1 VVAPRDDPPAT
12 HLELEE
18 FQAME
23 RVLITGAAGGIGRS
37 LRLLLRGVYPA
48 IRVSDRAPI
57 ADLAPGETDVAA
69 DLADLAAVEKAVAGV
84 EGVIHLGGISGED
97 AWQPILQSNIVGTY
111 NLFEAARRHG
121 VRRVVFASSNH
132 AVGFYRR
139 RRRIGTE
146 ALLRPDSRYGV
157 SKAFGE
163 ALGALYAD
171 KYGLKVLAIRIGN
184 FGELPIDKRRLSIWI
199 HPEDLLQLVRIGLEH
214 PGLRHEVVYGAS
226 DNERSWWD
234 NATAFRLGYR
244 PRHRSEDHRDRAL
257 AAQAKLP
264 PDPIGDLFHGGTFC
278 SMEFTGDAEHRGD

>member
-1 VVAPRDDPPAT
+1 
-12 HLELEE
+12 
-18 FQAME
+18 ME

-37 LRLLLRGVYPA
+37 LRLLLRGVYPT
-48 IRVSDRAPI
+48 IRLSDRAPI
-57 ADLAPGETDVAA
+57 ADLAPGETDAAA

-84 EGVIHLGGISGED
+84 EGIIHLGGISGED
-97 AWQPILQSNIVGTY
+97 DWQRILASNIVGTY

-121 VRRVVFASSNH
+121 VRRIVFASSNH

-139 RRRIGTE
+139 RRCIGTE
-146 ALLRPDSRYGV
+146 AVLRPDSRYGV

-171 KYGLKVLAIRIGN
+171 KYGLEMLAIRIGN
-184 FGELPIDKRRLSIWI
+184 FGERPIDKRRLSIWI
-199 HPEDLLQLVRIGLEH
+199 HPEDLVQLVRIGLEY
-214 PGLRHEVVYGAS
+214 PGLRYEVVYGAS
-226 DNERSWWD
+226 DNERGWWD

-244 PRHRSEDHRDRAL
+244 PCHRSEDHREEAL

-278 SMEFTGDAEHRGD
+278 SMEFTGDAEKRGD